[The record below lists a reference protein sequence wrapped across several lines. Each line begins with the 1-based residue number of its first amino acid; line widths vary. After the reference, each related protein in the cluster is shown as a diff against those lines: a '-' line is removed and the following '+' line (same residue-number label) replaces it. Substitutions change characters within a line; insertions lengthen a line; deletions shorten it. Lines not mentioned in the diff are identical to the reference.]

1 MKKILVVATFL
12 LMTGLSLSASAQ
24 ILTPVR
30 WSYAAK
36 KINAKEAVVF
46 MKATIEDGWH
56 LYSQFVKDGGPVKTT
71 FTFDPSKAYTLDGP
85 TKEPTPITRNE
96 KVFSMDVS
104 FFEHEV
110 IFQQKIKLKAGQAVV
125 KGKLEYMTCND
136 KQCLP
141 PDDVDFS
148 IPVK

>member
-1 MKKILVVATFL
+1 MKKL
-12 LMTGLSLSASAQ
+12 LLAIALLLTGTVLKTSAQ

-30 WSYAAK
+30 WSYGAK
-36 KINAKEAVVF
+36 KINAHEAVVF
-46 MKATIEDGWH
+46 MKASIDDGWH

-71 FTFDPSKAYTLDGP
+71 FTFDTSKAYTLVG
-85 TKEPTPITRNE
+85 TTQEPTPVTRNE
-96 KVFSMDVS
+96 KAFNMDVS

-110 IFQQKIKLKAGQAVV
+110 IFQQKIKLKAGQAIV

-141 PDDVDFS
+141 PDDIDFS